1 MHLAESEPV
10 KVEAL
15 LTDLFGEYADQCRG
29 KIRASSL
36 ALFQPPRST
45 TLRINTLLTESISAK
60 ACIDNLMCTMGGFT
74 SVLLP
79 DLDTVE
85 IPAQGP
91 NQITSCGKRI
101 IVDLGCAAAVLRGS
115 EVFAVGVLAMDPL
128 IGRGDRVSIWA
139 DLGRKCLK
147 GYKKDYSGALSF
159 VANGVSIMV

>member
-1 MHLAESEPV
+1 MHLAESEPA

-45 TLRINTLLTESISAK
+45 TLRINTLRTESISAK
-60 ACIDNLMCTMGGFT
+60 ACIDNLMCAMGFT
-74 SVLLP
+74 PVLLP

-85 IPAQGP
+85 ISAQGP
-91 NQITSCGKRI
+91 TQIASCGKRI

-115 EVFAVGVLAMDPL
+115 EVFAAGVLTMDPL